1 MDANH
6 ELEMLGFTKN
16 EVKVYLTLL
25 RIGRTL
31 AGRLAKECRLER
43 TSTYNALNRLI
54 NEGVVSY
61 VIESRKKVF
70 YAAEPEKIAELF
82 KEKEAR
88 AELLVPIIKEMRKFE
103 REKENILKFR
113 GYAGI
118 KTVFNDILNTCK
130 EGDEYLIFGSENQ
143 LSKRLPEFAQIYVSR
158 KDRKK
163 LRARILLKETMK
175 GSGRKMSKYTKV
187 RFVSKNINSLVNLN
201 VYGNKVSL
209 FVWSETPEAV
219 IIDNKDAADTF
230 RSYFEFMWANA
241 KQ

>member
-175 GSGRKMSKYTKV
+175 GSGRKMSKYKKV